1 MSLISGNPVIDA
13 LVFSSWNPAPRSALA
28 LTFSFP
34 AVPAPGASEDDRNGF
49 EPLAPAQRDAV
60 RAALAAWSAVA
71 SIVFT
76 EVAAGGQLRFAANDQ
91 GTQSAAYAYFPDA
104 RYRHDAGI
112 FLNKEAAASYQ
123 QRPGEAGFTILLH
136 EIGHALGL
144 KHPGLYGDAG
154 DLTGGP
160 YLPPDT
166 DNRDHTQMSY
176 HEGATFALGGQ
187 EPLTPMMYDILAIQY
202 LYGANMAYRS
212 GDDVYAFAPRNAAL
226 CVWDA
231 GGVNTF
237 DFSACSDGAAIDLR
251 PGAFSA
257 TAAGYNNI
265 GIAYGVTVQRA
276 IGGDG
281 ADTIRCN
288 DTGSVI
294 DAGGGADII
303 HGGAGSDR
311 IGGGAGIDRV
321 RLEGSLSQFSVAR
334 LADGW
339 SVSGQGSDVL
349 AGVERLLFSDT
360 AYALD
365 IDGLAG
371 GVYRLYRA
379 ALGRAP
385 DEGGLG
391 YWIGA
396 GDGGVAL
403 AAMAQGFIDS
413 AEFAAAYGALDN
425 AGFVA
430 RLYANV
436 LQRAPD
442 DAGLAFHLDLLE
454 RGVTSRNLT
463 LLAFSESAENQ
474 DALAGVIGNGFAYT
488 PFLG

>member
-1 MSLISGNPVIDA
+1 MSLISGNPVINA
-13 LVFSSWNPAPRSALA
+13 LVFSSWNLAPHSALA

-34 AVPAPGASEDDRNGF
+34 AAPAPGASEDDRNGF

-76 EVAAGGQLRFAANDQ
+76 EVATGGQLQFAANDQ

-104 RYRHDAGI
+104 QFRHDAGV
-112 FLNKEAAASYQ
+112 FLNKEAAVSYRQ
-123 QRPGEAGFTILLH
+123 QPGEAGFTVLLH

-144 KHPGLYGDAG
+144 KHPGLYEGAG
-154 DLTGGP
+154 DRTGGP
-160 YLPPDT
+160 YLPADT

-176 HEGATFALGGQ
+176 REGGSLALAGQ
-187 EPLTPMMYDILAIQY
+187 EPLTPMLYDILAVQY
-202 LYGANMAYRS
+202 LYGANASYRT
-212 GDDVYAFAPRNAAL
+212 GDDVYAFTARNAPL

-231 GGVNTF
+231 GGFNTF
-237 DFSACSDGAAIDLR
+237 DFSACAGGVAIDLR

-257 TAAGYNNI
+257 TTAGYNNI

-276 IGGDG
+276 IGGAG
-281 ADTIRCN
+281 ADTIRCA
-288 DTGSVI
+288 DAGSVI
-294 DAGGGADII
+294 EAGGGADTI
-303 HGGAGSDR
+303 HGGAGSDQ
-311 IGGGAGIDRV
+311 IGGGAGTDIVVFD
-321 RLEGSLSQFSVAR
+321 GQLSGYAVQR
-334 LADGW
+334 LAGGW
-339 SVSGQGSDVL
+339 SVAGQGSDVL
-349 AGVERLLFSDT
+349 DGVERLLFSDT

-365 IDGLAG
+365 VDGIAG

-379 ALGRAP
+379 AFGRAP

-413 AEFAAAYGALDN
+413 GEFSAAYGALDN
-425 AGFVA
+425 AGFVT

-436 LQRAPD
+436 LQRSPD
-442 DAGLAFHLDLLE
+442 EAGLAFHLDLLE
-454 RGVTSRNLT
+454 RGVTTRNLT

-474 DALAGVIGNGFAYT
+474 AALAGVIGNGFAYT
-488 PFLG
+488 PFLN